1 MRWWEPLAAYWSRKR
16 WERLHYEQASRLLES
31 IPAPS
36 LVDDDA
42 GRWKLISSSR
52 EAADQTQLRDQARHI
67 VDTNPFARNA
77 LTLYRNY
84 VVGTGM
90 QHEVVMT
97 TSLTGD
103 DTRFEQDQPHP
114 NQAIASNLWRQF
126 LDVNH
131 WDTGSRRDWEFCL
144 RTWRDG
150 ECFLRLFRQPA
161 WPPRLHFVDP
171 ERVIPDPVTGLPAEG
186 IATEP
191 DNVEVPTWYRIERDA
206 DQHDIV
212 PADRM
217 LHCKIGVDAN
227 VKRGQSLFAPVID
240 ALQKYQSW
248 LDIELIHRKVASSI
262 VLVRKHAGTSPAGV
276 AGFADWSATSSQPA
290 NPLTAQQRRALLQ
303 PGTMIDAHG
312 YDLQYLSPDSHFD
325 DASILGR
332 RLLLAVAAGTGLPEF
347 MLSADAANANYS
359 STLVAEGPAVR
370 LFASW
375 QAFFIGQWQTLFRL
389 VMQEAVRL
397 GLLPAA
403 SLLSIRLHIT
413 PPAVAVRNRKE
424 DAQADAIYFDRGA
437 LSRRELARRDHADPV
452 VMERERQANQE
463 SGSQSFSSSPFEGE
477 VGKG

>member
-16 WERLHYEQASRLLES
+16 YERLQYEQASRLLES
-31 IPAPS
+31 IPCSS
-36 LVDDDA
+36 LEDDDA
-42 GRWKLISSSR
+42 SRWKLISSTR
-52 EAADQTQLRDQARHI
+52 EAADQTELRDKARHL
-67 VDTNPFARNA
+67 VDSNPFARNA

-90 QHEVVMT
+90 QHEVLFT
-97 TSLTGD
+97 HTLTGD
-103 DTRFEQDQPHP
+103 DTRFENDASDQ
-114 NQAIASNLWRQF
+114 QVAIATELWRRF

-131 WDTGSRRDWEFCL
+131 WDTSCRRDWEFCL

-171 ERVIPDPVTGLPAEG
+171 ERILPDPVSGMPTEG

-191 DNVEVPTWYRIERDA
+191 ENVEAPTYYRVQLEEDR
-206 DQHDIV
+206 HDLV

-217 LHCKIGVDAN
+217 LHCKIGVDGN

-276 AGFADWSATSSQPA
+276 TGFADWSAQASQPLG
-290 NPLTAQQRRALLQ
+290 PLTPQQRRALLQ
-303 PGTMIDAHG
+303 PGTMIDAQG

-347 MLSADAANANYS
+347 MLTADAANANYS
-359 STLVAEGPAVR
+359 STLVSEGPAVR

-397 GLLPAA
+397 GLLSNEALQ
-403 SLLSIRLHIT
+403 SLRLHIT
-413 PPAVAVRNRKE
+413 PPAVAVRNRRE
-424 DAQADAIYFDRGA
+424 DAEADAIYFDRGA
-437 LSRRELARRDHADPV
+437 ISRRELARRDQTDPN
-452 VMERERQANQE
+452 VMERERQDAEEPTPLQKAT
-463 SGSQSFSSSPFEGE
+463 S
-477 VGKG
+477 